1 MSDQD
6 NLRVKRSTT
15 VYKNMR
21 DSRLISQ
28 YYRINTA
35 YISNKKEIYGASP
48 TDIFIGRYGYP
59 KVFAG
64 PMVPPRLGDTS
75 ILASPESWRSMSISD
90 IFNMRFSLVRG
101 MFITDVRGKENGRE
115 IEKVR
120 ELAMSTN
127 SVYSEVNFSKS
138 LYTTPELGESVEPF
152 GLSGKISSFD
162 ITNTKADNRIEDKYL
177 DTDATAKDSV
187 IELYDKGV
195 AVSKITRAF
204 SAGLFGTGANRKLV
218 PTRWSITAVDD
229 TISKQKVEEI
239 KGYEEIDH
247 IEVYYNVSL
256 DNRWMIVVMPG
267 QWGYESIEAWY
278 PNTAWNEN
286 PNEVSIFSSSEGY
299 NGRKGY
305 AEIGGCYYA
314 ARLAVAE
321 KLHRIR
327 KQAKI
332 LILRE
337 VHDGYVLPVGVWNV
351 REHVRETLDGRPII
365 LDNEAKIVDMI
376 SERFDI
382 TPKEWL
388 RNSTILKS
396 IFLQMQLSKF
406 F

>member
-28 YYRINTA
+28 YYRTNTA

-101 MFITDVRGKENGRE
+101 MFTTDVRGKENGRE
-115 IEKVR
+115 IEKIR

-152 GLSGKISSFD
+152 GLSGKISRFD

-177 DTDATAKDSV
+177 DTDATATDSI

-195 AVSKITRAF
+195 PVSKVSRAF
-204 SAGLFGTGANRKLV
+204 SAGLFGIEAKRRLV

-239 KGYEEIDH
+239 KGYDEIDH

-256 DNRWMIVVMPG
+256 DNRWMVIFIPG
-267 QWGYESIEAWY
+267 RWSYESIEAWY

-314 ARLAVAE
+314 ARLAVTE
-321 KLHRIR
+321 KLRNLR
-327 KQAKI
+327 RQGRV

-351 REHVRETLDGRPII
+351 REHVRETLGQKPVII
-365 LDNEAKIVDMI
+365 DEATAIMRII
-376 SERFDI
+376 SDKFDI

-388 RNSTILKS
+388 RNSAILKS
-396 IFLQMQLSKF
+396 IFAQTQLSKF
-406 F
+406 L